1 MGVGGYIF
9 IYYTYLYIAYVY
21 VCVCGVYMCV
31 CVYTPPRFLF
41 PYMCILNQINVCAN
55 NSFQQNPSQ
64 FTSGC
69 FLYILSH
76 W

>member
-1 MGVGGYIF
+1 M
-9 IYYTYLYIAYVY
+9 
-21 VCVCGVYMCV
+21 CVCGVYMCV

-41 PYMCILNQINVCAN
+41 PYICILNQINVCAN

-64 FTSGC
+64 FASGC

-76 W
+76 